1 MILVH
6 VTRQVHDT
14 EMNCLYVED
23 RTTLIFLLS
32 MLEKDERVLSFTVS
46 ESNSFGAKR
55 ITDLKSRFNMPNAF
69 FVKWKP

>member
-23 RTTLIFLLS
+23 HTTLIFLLS
-32 MLEKDERVLSFTVS
+32 MLEKDERVHSFTVS
-46 ESNSFGAKR
+46 ESNSFGAGR
-55 ITDLKSRFNMPNAF
+55 ITDLKSRFNISNTTFA
-69 FVKWKP
+69 KWRA